1 MRIAVIGAGHA
12 GVAAAEAAAKQ
23 GAEVVLFSAESAL
36 PYFRPRIVGVAVG
49 REAEEAILFHPR
61 EWFEA
66 RGIELR
72 LGAPVESV
80 ERVDAGFVVRAG
92 GKDERVDR
100 LVLATGACPF
110 TPPLYAT
117 KRERLSPLWTLADA
131 RALSAKLVPGTRL
144 CVIGGGILG
153 LELALGAAA
162 RPGVSVTVVER
173 EDRLMRAQLSDLV
186 SGALRDNLTRR
197 GVEVVTNACVERFEE
212 VPGAL
217 RLCFAD
223 GGVREFEQVVYAL
236 GARACLDLARV
247 CGLEVG
253 RGVRVDGSLAT
264 SVEGVWACG
273 DVVEVDGVTRSVALE
288 AVKQGRVAGENAAG
302 GKAVYR
308 SVGAA
313 LSYRHPDLEIL
324 AIGAAQPEG
333 SCLRE
338 VPTEKGL
345 CVLVI
350 QDGLLVGVQA
360 LDAREAFR
368 QHEKRLGQAVDGA
381 GEGA

>member
-23 GAEVVLFSAESAL
+23 GAEVILFSAENSL

-80 ERVDAGFVVRAG
+80 EAVDAGFVVRAG
-92 GKDERVDR
+92 GVDERVDR
-100 LVLATGACPF
+100 LVIATGARPF

-131 RALSAKLVPGTRL
+131 RTLSERLVEGTRL

-153 LELALGAAA
+153 LELALGAVA
-162 RPGVSVTVVER
+162 RPGVSVTIVER
-173 EDRLMRAQLSDLV
+173 EDRLMRAQLSHRV
-186 SGALRDNLTRR
+186 SSALRDNLTRR
-197 GVEVVTNACVERFEE
+197 GIEVVTGASVERFEE

-217 RLCFAD
+217 RLVLAD
-223 GGVREFEQVVYAL
+223 GGVRQFDQVVYAL
-236 GARACLDLARV
+236 GARACLDLANR

-253 RGVRVDGSLAT
+253 RGVRVDEALRT
-264 SVEGVWACG
+264 SVAGVYACG
-273 DVVEVDGVTRSVALE
+273 DVVEVDGVTRSIALE

-302 GKAVYR
+302 GEAIYR
-308 SVGAA
+308 SGAAA

-324 AIGAAQPEG
+324 AIGPAEPEG
-333 SCLRE
+333 ARLCE

-350 QDGLLVGVQA
+350 QDGRLVGVQA
-360 LDAREAFR
+360 IDAREAFR
-368 QHEKRLGQAVDGA
+368 QNEKRLGQAVECA
-381 GEGA
+381 GT